1 MNETREVKD
10 LAIGDVVKVNGFDDN
25 MTVRSAKKVKKG
37 LDAGKL
43 HVTLAGLDGETEVI
57 ALDPEERVKVVG
69 KAAQAGKGGPKAG
82 KGAGKTKGKA
92 KGKRKAEPE
101 AEAAPVSEPAAE
113 TPAPEAAA
121 PQPEAETPKK
131 ASRQKK
137 AAGEKKLSAWTPP
150 PRCWARPASQ

>member
-10 LAIGDVVKVNGFDDN
+10 LAIGDVIKVEGFDDN

-43 HVTLAGLDGETEVI
+43 HVTLVSPDGESEVI

-92 KGKRKAEPE
+92 KGKGKVELE
-101 AEAAPVSEPAAE
+101 AESAPAPEPAAE
-113 TPAPEAAA
+113 TPARKQR
-121 PQPEAETPKK
+121 PQNPK
-131 ASRQKK
+131 
-137 AAGEKKLSAWTPP
+137 
-150 PRCWARPASQ
+150 PRRRRRPAGRRRPQERKS